1 MDTSKLTSTPL
12 HRGAEADLSLATIG
26 PWRVVIKRRVRKEY
40 RTPSLDEQI
49 RHDRTISEASRIHEA
64 KTAGAKV
71 PSIVGVDVENNAIVM
86 THLDG
91 TVARERLDDMSINDA
106 RKLLRSIGEQIG
118 LLHTAGIVHGDLTTS
133 NVIVSPSG
141 EPFIVDFGMS
151 RRSTEPEDRGVDL
164 HLLQRSIVA
173 SHNKDSSSMMNS
185 MIRGYEKT
193 TGKKVA
199 SSTWRKA
206 REIAR
211 RGRYFAIR

>member
-1 MDTSKLTSTPL
+1 MDTSNIASTML

-26 PWRVVIKRRVRKEY
+26 PWRVVIKHRVKKEY
-40 RTPSLDEQI
+40 KNPSLDEQI

-64 KTAGAKV
+64 KTAGARV
-71 PSIVGVDVENNAIVM
+71 PSIVGIDIENNAIVM
-86 THLDG
+86 TYLAG
-91 TVARERLDDMSINDA
+91 IVARECLDNLPTNEA
-106 RKLLRSIGEQIG
+106 RKLLRSVGAQIG
-118 LLHTAGIVHGDLTTS
+118 LLHTTGIVHGDLTTS

-141 EPFIVDFGMS
+141 APFIVDFGMS
-151 RRSTEPEDRGVDL
+151 RRSVEPEDRGVDL
-164 HLLQRSIVA
+164 HLLQRSIIA
-173 SHNKDSSSMMNS
+173 SHRQNPSSMMNS
-185 MIRGYEKT
+185 MIRGYEET

>member
-1 MDTSKLTSTPL
+1 MDTSKLTSTLL
-12 HRGAEADLSLATIG
+12 HRGAEADLSLSTVG
-26 PWRVVIKRRVRKEY
+26 PWKVVVKRRVRKEY
-40 RTPSLDEQI
+40 RNPTLDEQI
-49 RHDRTISEASRIHEA
+49 RRDRTISEASRIHEA
-64 KTAGAKV
+64 KVAGARV
-71 PSIVGVDVENNAIVM
+71 SSIVGVDIENNAIAM

-91 TVARERLDDMSINDA
+91 KVARECLDDMGVKEA
-106 RKLLRSIGEQIG
+106 RKLLRSIGKQIG

-141 EPFIVDFGMS
+141 APFIVDFGMS
-151 RRSTEPEDRGVDL
+151 RRSIEPEDRGVDL

-173 SHNKDSSSMMNS
+173 SHNKNPSSMMS
-185 MIRGYEKT
+185 AMIRGYEQT
-193 TGKKVA
+193 AGKKAA

>member
-1 MDTSKLTSTPL
+1 MDTSKLTSTL
-12 HRGAEADLSLATIG
+12 LRRGAEADLSLTTIG
-26 PWRVVIKRRVRKEY
+26 PWKVVIKRRVRKEY
-40 RTPSLDEQI
+40 RNPTLDEQI
-49 RHDRTISEASRIHEA
+49 RHDRTVSEASRIHEA
-64 KTAGAKV
+64 KTAGARV
-71 PSIVGVDVENNAIVM
+71 PSIVGVDVENNAIAM

-91 TVARERLDDMSINDA
+91 KVARECLDDMGINEA

-118 LLHTAGIVHGDLTTS
+118 LLHTGGIVHGDLTTS

-141 EPFIVDFGMS
+141 APFIVDFGMS
-151 RRSTEPEDRGVDL
+151 RRSIEPEDRGVDL

-173 SHNKDSSSMMNS
+173 SHSKNPSSMMNA
-185 MIRGYEKT
+185 MIRGYEQT
-193 TGKKVA
+193 AGKKVA

>member
-91 TVARERLDDMSINDA
+91 TVARERLDDMSINAA

-185 MIRGYEKT
+185 MIRGYEQT
-193 TGKKVA
+193 AGKKA
-199 SSTWRKA
+199 AGSTRRKA

>member
-40 RTPSLDEQI
+40 RNSSLDEQI
-49 RHDRTISEASRIHEA
+49 RHDRTLSEASIIHEA
-64 KTAGAKV
+64 KTASTRV
-71 PSIVGVDVENNAIVM
+71 PSIVGVDIENNTIVM

-91 TVARERLDDMSINDA
+91 TVARERLDEMGIHEA
-106 RKLLRSIGEQIG
+106 RTLLRSIGEQVG

-141 EPFIVDFGMS
+141 APFIVDFGMS

-173 SHNKDSSSMMNS
+173 SHNKNPVSMMNA
-185 MIRGYEKT
+185 MIRGYEQAA
-193 TGKKVA
+193 GKKVA
-199 SSTWRKA
+199 DSTWRKA

>member
-1 MDTSKLTSTPL
+1 MDTSKLTLTSL

-185 MIRGYEKT
+185 MIRGYEQT
-193 TGKKVA
+193 AGKKAA